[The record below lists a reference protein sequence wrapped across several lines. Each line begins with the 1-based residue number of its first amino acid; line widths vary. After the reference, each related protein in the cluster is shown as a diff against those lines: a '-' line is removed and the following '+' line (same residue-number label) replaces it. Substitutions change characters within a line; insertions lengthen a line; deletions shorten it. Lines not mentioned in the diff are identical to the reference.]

1 MIRVGVIGA
10 AGRMGQNV
18 IDAVNAADDLVLTA
32 AVDPTTSAAT
42 LGEEVHVCASVAEL
56 PDDIADVLVDF
67 SVATAAAEH
76 LAPALQR
83 GFHVVVG
90 TTGISPEAMATA
102 EAAALAGAG
111 NLLVAANFALG
122 AVLAMRFAEI
132 AAPYFE
138 SVEVIE
144 LHHAAKRDAPSGTS
158 IKTAERIA
166 AARAA
171 AGRDECR
178 DPTESTIIDGARGAR
193 APGGVQIHSVRLP
206 GLVAHE
212 EILFGGPGEGLT
224 IRHDSYDRIS
234 FMAGVLLAV
243 RSISERRGVTVG
255 LDALLED

>member
-1 MIRVGVIGA
+1 M
-10 AGRMGQNV
+10 
-18 IDAVNAADDLVLTA
+18 L
-32 AVDPTTSAAT
+32 
-42 LGEEVHVCASVAEL
+42 VCASVAEL